1 MSMGSWLRTRRKQI
15 ITHTLIVG
23 AFLLFLLLLS
33 EPLFALLDRSEFE
46 GIQGE
51 SQLVDISVPAETG
64 NIRYWFRSFV
74 TGTVVEFLGWA
85 FIEGDCPENSTTYL
99 VFKSAQATYVF
110 ETDMQERKKLNENL
124 GIEEPDL
131 TEAGFVATILADKM
145 ENGTYMIGIY
155 IKKGETE
162 ALQYTDKVLTR
173 TDEAVTVGRE

>member
-1 MSMGSWLRTRRKQI
+1 MGSWLKTRRKQV

-46 GIQGE
+46 RIPGE

-74 TGTVVEFLGWA
+74 TGTVVEFLGCA
-85 FIEGDCPENSTTYL
+85 FIEGDSSGNSTSYL
-99 VFKSAQATYVF
+99 VFESDQATYVF
-110 ETDMQERKKLNENL
+110 EAAMQEIGTLNQML

-131 TEAGFVATILADKM
+131 TKAGFIATIPAERM
-145 ENGTYMIGIY
+145 ENGMYTIGIY
-155 IKKGETE
+155 IRKGETE
-162 ALQYTDKVLTR
+162 ALEYTDKVLTR
-173 TDEAVTVGRE
+173 TDEAIKLSGE